1 METDTITAAKAG
13 FMGML
18 QRIAT
23 SSLSEDSF
31 KSIGAG
37 ETIEVEIELAELYDL
52 SKSGKYNVL
61 AQGVIEYAEAD
72 STTLSGT
79 VLSYSSNK
87 LDIDVDAV
95 KTAKIET
102 AIQRL
107 SKRAAIQSDC
117 TGTKLSAIRTALS
130 NCNRLAT
137 AAATAATSGSAST
150 FQTYFKTTSSSTRST
165 VAARLRAVAS
175 DCAAPSGGKTK
186 TYCTDVYGGCE
197 SNVLAYTLPSQN
209 YMAYCP
215 IFFSQLPALSGQCH
229 AQDQATTVL
238 HEETHAPAVYSPGTQ
253 DNGYG
258 YAAAT
263 SLTAARALANA
274 DSYAL
279 YANGMFFSLIYSLL
293 KISLTDIVYSYL
305 LWLLDGDLAWSNG
318 RELDLCDD
326 ETRPGWNCVVGGT
339 SKEPECSAHHTI
351 AVVSNADRNV
361 AVDPFPKQ
369 WLHTTKIVQPRRAFN
384 KELAVLQVVMQPIMT
399 SGSPSDQKDWA

>member
-1 METDTITAAKAG
+1 
-13 FMGML
+13 ML

-37 ETIEVEIELAELYDL
+37 ETIEVEIELASLYDL

-61 AQGVIEYAEAD
+61 AQGVIEYAEGD
-72 STTLSGT
+72 STALSGS

-87 LDIDVDAV
+87 LDIDVDAA

-102 AIQRL
+102 AIQTL

-130 NCNRLAT
+130 NCNRL
-137 AAATAATSGSAST
+137 ATAATSGSAST

-175 DCAAPSGGKTK
+175 DCAAPSGGRTK

-215 IFFSQLPALSGQCH
+215 LFFNDLPALTGQCH

-258 YAAAT
+258 YSAAT
-263 SLTAARALANA
+263 SLSAARALANA

-279 YANGMFFSLIYSLL
+279 YANGMCSCLICSLL
-293 KISLTDIVYSYL
+293 EISLTDIVCSYL
-305 LWLLDGDLAWSNG
+305 LWLLDGD
-318 RELDLCDD
+318 
-326 ETRPGWNCVVGGT
+326 
-339 SKEPECSAHHTI
+339 
-351 AVVSNADRNV
+351 
-361 AVDPFPKQ
+361 
-369 WLHTTKIVQPRRAFN
+369 
-384 KELAVLQVVMQPIMT
+384 
-399 SGSPSDQKDWA
+399 